1 MRRCNKT
8 TFRFTAPAGYGTK
21 NAYATRV
28 VKKSFASAGPL
39 STLSSSLRDSLRD
52 SVHAMLGVEKVVHN
66 DAAVARIR
74 QAMMRL
80 HGERGLDLNPR
91 LHHRIATARDAE
103 VLWYA
108 RAELFADLCRWHDEP
123 QAISALA
130 SLRPLFRG
138 SLPASL
144 LKSRTPGDVAR
155 RSGKR

>member
-1 MRRCNKT
+1 MV
-8 TFRFTAPAGYGTK
+8 GYGIK
-21 NAYATRV
+21 NAYARCV
-28 VKKSFASAGPL
+28 VKKSLVSAGPL
-39 STLSSSLRDSLRD
+39 STLSSTLRDSLRD
-52 SVHAMLGVEKVVHN
+52 SVQAMLGVEKVVHN

-74 QAMMRL
+74 KAMMQL

-144 LKSRTPGDVAR
+144 LKSRTPSDNALRPR
-155 RSGKR
+155 RR